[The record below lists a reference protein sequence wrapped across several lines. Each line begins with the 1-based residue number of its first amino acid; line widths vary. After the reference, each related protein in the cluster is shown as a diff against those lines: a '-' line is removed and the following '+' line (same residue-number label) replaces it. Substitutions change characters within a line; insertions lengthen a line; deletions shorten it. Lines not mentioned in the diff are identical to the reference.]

1 MRTVEGRQGKNNAD
15 KLEAVV
21 SVPDPSS
28 CPLVAV
34 LTPEQGVASWT
45 SSCSSAW
52 RVITDNPV
60 GVASLQKL
68 GVVWVLWRRSR
79 PRIQSGR
86 ARRLGFSA
94 AESIWTTQ
102 SQLQDSWRSALKEKS
117 PQLPSH
123 CKPSSNQDSKPLI
136 PPSLCIL

>member
-1 MRTVEGRQGKNNAD
+1 MRIVEGRQGKNNAG

-68 GVVWVLWRRSR
+68 RVVWVLWRRSR

-86 ARRLGFSA
+86 ARRLGFGA

-102 SQLQDSWRSALKEKS
+102 SQLQDY
-117 PQLPSH
+117 PSH
-123 CKPSSNQDSKPLI
+123 HGVQPSRKKALSCPATANPLRI
-136 PPSLCIL
+136 KIQSH

>member
-1 MRTVEGRQGKNNAD
+1 MRIVEGRQGKNNAG

-52 RVITDNPV
+52 RVITYNPV
-60 GVASLQKL
+60 GPHLSKNSEWYGFCGGEVA
-68 GVVWVLWRRSR
+68 
-79 PRIQSGR
+79 R
-86 ARRLGFSA
+86 A
-94 AESIWTTQ
+94 
-102 SQLQDSWRSALKEKS
+102 
-117 PQLPSH
+117 
-123 CKPSSNQDSKPLI
+123 SNQARPEG
-136 PPSLCIL
+136 